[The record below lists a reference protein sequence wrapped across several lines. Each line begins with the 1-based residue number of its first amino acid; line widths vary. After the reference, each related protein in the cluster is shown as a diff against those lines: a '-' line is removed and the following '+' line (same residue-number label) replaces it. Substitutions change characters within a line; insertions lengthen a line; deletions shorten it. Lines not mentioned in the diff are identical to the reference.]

1 MIRNARIFKAA
12 LPRHHVTM
20 AEELGKLRHDPLS
33 PGQVKTQG
41 FTTHPANG
49 ELVVPFPGGYA
60 FMLRTDERII
70 PPAVV
75 SAELDAVEKARGH
88 KLLRAERSEV
98 REQIIFELA
107 KTALYR
113 TRYTP
118 AYFLAEAG
126 YLIVDSAAKK
136 PAQELVGR
144 LVQVME
150 SLETQTIHV
159 SDVARG
165 LTTKLQRELTR
176 DDWQDEDDVLGEID
190 DNPFG
195 RFELC
200 DAVKLKRPGGSETVT
215 YAGVDL
221 DSQSA
226 EIADQLRRGFRAIE
240 LRLSLEETE
249 FKLCEDFALKSF
261 SFPEVPLSPADEEA
275 AEDDP
280 MVTWLADVQLET
292 AAIRQIVDTLVE
304 LLRYE
309 EPGGEEAA

>member
-118 AYFLAEAG
+118 AYFLTEAG

-144 LVQVME
+144 LVQAME

-195 RFELC
+195 RFEPVSYTHLT
-200 DAVKLKRPGGSETVT
+200 LPTNR
-215 YAGVDL
+215 
-221 DSQSA
+221 
-226 EIADQLRRGFRAIE
+226 
-240 LRLSLEETE
+240 
-249 FKLCEDFALKSF
+249 
-261 SFPEVPLSPADEEA
+261 EV
-275 AEDDP
+275 
-280 MVTWLADVQLET
+280 
-292 AAIRQIVDTLVE
+292 
-304 LLRYE
+304 
-309 EPGGEEAA
+309 